1 MSQIVR
7 VKTSSWW
14 DGRKLVVKK
23 EITPMKRLSDH
34 CNFLNNDIDNIGAFA
49 VVHNIENLNE
59 VMDGLYS
66 VVMCNVRKDWES
78 GYIADYDYKL
88 VPYQE

>member
-1 MSQIVR
+1 
-7 VKTSSWW
+7 
-14 DGRKLVVKK
+14 
-23 EITPMKRLSDH
+23 MKRLSNH
-34 CNFLNNDIDNIGAFA
+34 CNFLKSDIDNIGAFS
-49 VVHNIENLNE
+49 VVNNIENLNE

-78 GYIADYDYKL
+78 GYIEDYDYKL

>member
-14 DGRKLVVKK
+14 DGRKLILHK
-23 EITPMKRLSDH
+23 EITPMKRLSNH
-34 CNFLNNDIDNIGAFA
+34 CNFLKNDIDSIGAFA
-49 VVHNIENLNE
+49 VVHNIENLHE

-66 VVMCNVRKDWES
+66 IVMSNVQKDWES
-78 GYIADYDYKL
+78 GYIEDYDYKL
-88 VPYQE
+88 VPYRE